1 MRVEGDIHRLA
12 AAGFEIGSQRRPEKR
27 EPGQSNE
34 VVGNHRVRLSH
45 GFQLGID

>member
-12 AAGFEIGSQRRPEKR
+12 EAGSKSVASRRPERR

-34 VVGNHRVRLSH
+34 VVGNHRMRLSH
-45 GFQLGID
+45 GFQLGMD